1 MFSDLEPAVKG
12 FEDLELYVGIIWM
25 HFLTFIYRP
34 AVLHG
39 PADRIAAVMGMDISF
54 KYFYKMLTDQ
64 IPICEQES
72 IR

>member
-1 MFSDLEPAVKG
+1 
-12 FEDLELYVGIIWM
+12 M
-25 HFLTFIYRP
+25 HFLTFVYRP